1 MCVGVSECVY
11 VCVRPLGTFPPLVC
25 PFCVRLLFTT
35 IRSGAWVWVL
45 PCRGEWCI
53 SGTGTAGFATAGD
66 CSLTATAAS
75 TEATF
80 FWSRCTAAACTCPR
94 ATARSTTAR
103 WVGWGG
109 AGRTIC
115 MGMKVCVFMCVRV
128 RVCVCVCVFV
138 CVLGSTMEGCVVF
151 IVSPLHLVSLPSR
164 PSPLAVEEQHAPR
177 PGLVH
182 RAGWHHLPRRGTPH
196 ASRLTP
202 HPSRLTP
209 RASRLTPH
217 ASPLTPHASRLTPH
231 PSRLTPHASRL
242 TPHTSH
248 LTCRARR
255 RFINRPLTC
264 CHCSVGQYHCNM
276 RQGRGCLEDCDG
288 GIFTG

>member
-128 RVCVCVCVFV
+128 RVCVCVCVCLCV
-138 CVLGSTMEGCVVF
+138 CWGVRWKDVLSSSCHRFTSC
-151 IVSPLHLVSLPSR
+151 
-164 PSPLAVEEQHAPR
+164 PSPLAPPLWQWKNNMRH
-177 PGLVH
+177 GLGSSIEPDGTIFHGEV
-182 RAGWHHLPRRGTPH
+182 RLTPH

-202 HPSRLTP
+202 H
-209 RASRLTPH
+209 ASHLAPH
-217 ASPLTPHASRLTPH
+217 ASPLTPH

-242 TPHTSH
+242 TPHASRLTPHASRLTPHTSH
-248 LTCRARR
+248 AAPVDASS
-255 RFINRPLTC
+255 IA
-264 CHCSVGQYHCNM
+264 H
-276 RQGRGCLEDCDG
+276 
-288 GIFTG
+288 